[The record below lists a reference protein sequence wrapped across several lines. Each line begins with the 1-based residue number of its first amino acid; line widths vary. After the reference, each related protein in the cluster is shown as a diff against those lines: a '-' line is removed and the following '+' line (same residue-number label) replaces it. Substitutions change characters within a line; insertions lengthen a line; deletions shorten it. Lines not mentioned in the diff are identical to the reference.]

1 MIPAHSP
8 NSIYDHFIL
17 YIFYR
22 QRMVILISD
31 LVYVDSKTMEIISYF
46 SPCPAAVN
54 TKKHGQQG
62 ELPIFSSITTAV
74 PVDEPL
80 APVFATR
87 RKIAFHTMQKNIK
100 MIAKPILFLYGIFLL
115 FYGGV
120 LLFAHFTRPAPVLD
134 LAYLPSA
141 ELETLNT
148 AMSDF
153 VISMVE
159 QAQTEAIPAEMLETL
174 RPVYTEPVSY
184 SQYRVKTG
192 DTISE
197 ISHRFGLKN
206 ISTLISVNE
215 IDNTRLLRSGQ
226 TLKIPS
232 MDGVLHI
239 ADSGDSLEGISA
251 RYGVTV
257 EDILDVND
265 LTEAALNV
273 GQKLFIPGAVMDK
286 QALRKALGELFAKP
300 LSCSYRITSYFGPRA
315 DPFTGVASSHT
326 GIDMAVPQGTPIKA
340 AMGGKIAAVGFTNV
354 YGYYVIINHEN
365 GYQTLYAHML
375 RKSPVN
381 VGQRVSQGEQIGL
394 VGSTGYSTG
403 PHLHFTVYKNG
414 KLIDPLSVLK

>member
-1 MIPAHSP
+1 MAEINNLEDIKTNFEKITNLI
-8 NSIYDHFIL
+8 NSMRAQGVLSFSGVDKVLTAINNKIDNL
-17 YIFYR
+17 NLDENADLLKL
-22 QRMVILISD
+22 LIGEVKSNIEERHGF
-31 LVYVDSKTMEIISYF
+31 VVSKFAEI
-46 SPCPAAVN
+46 
-54 TKKHGQQG
+54 
-62 ELPIFSSITTAV
+62 ESSINTLVKDNEEALKSTEIKKLFDVIATNLAV
-74 PVDEPL
+74 FSKEV
-80 APVFATR
+80 VS
-87 RKIAFHTMQKNIK
+87 QKD
-100 MIAKPILFLYGIFLL
+100 AL
-115 FYGGV
+115 
-120 LLFAHFTRPAPVLD
+120 
-134 LAYLPSA
+134 
-141 ELETLNT
+141 
-148 AMSDF
+148 
-153 VISMVE
+153 
-159 QAQTEAIPAEMLETL
+159 TEITL
-174 RPVYTEPVSY
+174 RLESLRTD
-184 SQYRVKTG
+184 
-192 DTISE
+192 DTNKNDI
-197 ISHRFGLKN
+197 IKN

-326 GIDMAVPQGTPIKA
+326 GIDMAVSQGTPIKA